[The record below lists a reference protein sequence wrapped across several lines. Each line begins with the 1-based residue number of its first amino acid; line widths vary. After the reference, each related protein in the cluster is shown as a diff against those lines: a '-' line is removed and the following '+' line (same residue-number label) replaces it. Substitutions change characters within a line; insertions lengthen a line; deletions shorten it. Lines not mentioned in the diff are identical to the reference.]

1 MKIKSFILT
10 IVLSIIW
17 AISAFAYDEVRL
29 IDQTPTEY
37 EKLTIT
43 TSAVSR
49 LNQIYREAA
58 GAVFITVEGNNVRYR
73 IDGGD
78 PDVDD
83 GHLIIS
89 GIYQNLWLFANGSI
103 RALRM
108 IAVGGNA
115 TVIVTYYRRR

>member
-17 AISAFAYDEVRL
+17 TIAAFAYDNVRL
-29 IDQTPTEY
+29 LDQTPTEY
-37 EKLTIT
+37 EKLTVTIG
-43 TSAVSR
+43 AVSR

-58 GAVFITVEGNNVRYR
+58 GAVFITVEGNNIRYR
-73 IDGGD
+73 IDGGN

-83 GHLIIS
+83 GHLVIA

-103 RALRM
+103 RALRI
-108 IAVGGNA
+108 IAIGGDA
-115 TVIVTYYRRR
+115 TVIVTYYRKY